1 MMLQTEHNENTVTE
15 KLRAGSR
22 ILSAVFAA
30 GGVIS
35 IIYGIWKTV
44 SMLSECIKYHDRF
57 LARQNAMYILPTIF
71 RMWFLGAMLLI
82 AAWMFRRIS
91 QSGVPFDEKS
101 VRAVRMIGILCILH
115 APVSIFATC
124 LIVLEVPLLFPLAE
138 IFPLHTIAEGMLFLF
153 AAKLMHYGTA
163 LQQESDETL

>member
-1 MMLQTEHNENTVTE
+1 MLQTEHNENAVTE
-15 KLRAGSR
+15 KLREGSR

-35 IIYGIWKTV
+35 IIYGICKTV
-44 SMLSECIKYHDRF
+44 SMLSDCIKYHDR
-57 LARQNAMYILPTIF
+57 LYALHILPTII

-82 AAWMFRRIS
+82 AARMFRRIS

-115 APVSIFATC
+115 APVSVFATC